1 MVQRQTISEV
11 VSKKQRGERI
21 VMLTAYDYPM
31 AVLLDRAGVD
41 IVLVGDSL
49 ANVALGLESTTQIG
63 MEGMLH
69 HAKAVVRGVD
79 QAIVIADMPFEAYQV
94 DRQNAV
100 FHARRFLFEAGCQ
113 GIKVEWFSG
122 CLEVVGDLRAAS
134 IPVMGHVG
142 LTPQTA
148 TDMKVQGR
156 EEAQAKK
163 ILSQARALEAAG
175 CFAVVLECIP
185 QDLAHQVTESL
196 NIPTIGIGA
205 GPHCDGQVLVTNDM
219 LGLNDRKV
227 PKFVR
232 QYGNLGQ
239 IIVETVR
246 KYKDDVGQGLF
257 PADSETFH

>member
-1 MVQRQTISEV
+1 MSQRQIISEI

-21 VMLTAYDYPM
+21 VMLTAYDYSM
-31 AVLLDRAGVD
+31 AVLLDRAGIDV
-41 IVLVGDSL
+41 VLVGDSL
-49 ANVALGLESTTQIG
+49 ANVVLGLESTTQVG
-63 MEGMLH
+63 MDIMLH
-69 HAKAVVRGVD
+69 HAKAVVRGVK
-79 QAIVIADMPFEAYQV
+79 QAVVIADMPFEAYQV

-113 GIKVEWFSG
+113 GVKVEWFSG
-122 CLEVVGDLRAAS
+122 CLEIVGDLRAAS

-148 TDMKVQGR
+148 MDMKVQGR

-185 QDLAHQVTESL
+185 QGLAREVTESL

-205 GPHCDGQVLVTNDM
+205 GPHCDGQVLVTHDM
-219 LGLNDRKV
+219 LGLNNRKI
-227 PKFVR
+227 PKFVKKYEDMGR
-232 QYGNLGQ
+232 LILQAVQ
-239 IIVETVR
+239 R
-246 KYKDDVGQGLF
+246 YKDDVSSGKF
-257 PADSETFH
+257 PDSEHSFH